1 MNEITGVL
9 VDGHMFDIKNDMTD
23 DSHFPNSLFPGAT
36 FKMVIDNDPAN
47 NTKVRW
53 IYSTNITG
61 SPLAVSAD
69 GTVTF
74 PGIDEKCC
82 GESFHIIAVD
92 KETHKITTY
101 TFTVKRFFKYSAEA
115 YTSVKDI
122 SPWIENMHGVFPDPL
137 DVDSQ
142 VYDGETWHGI
152 KRDVN
157 GGLYQEWGTM
167 SNSGWAVNPTVIV
180 KYDSCNIFTFD
191 KEKNT
196 YYILEDSGYHFNDGE
211 YFYAQAVA
219 LYGTSRG

>member
-1 MNEITGVL
+1 MSEITGVL

-101 TFTVKRFFKYSAEA
+101 TFTVKRFFKYSEEI
-115 YTSVKDI
+115 YNSVKDI
-122 SPWIENMHGVFPDPL
+122 SPWIEKMHGAFPASL

-142 VYDGETWHGI
+142 VDMSDSDHKIT
-152 KRDVN
+152 RDVN
-157 GGLYQEWGTM
+157 GGLFQEWGKM
-167 SNSGWAVNPTVIV
+167 AHSGWAVNPAEYEGVCSI
-180 KYDSCNIFTFD
+180 YTFD
-191 KEKNT
+191 KEHNH
-196 YYILEDSGYHFNDGE
+196 YYLLEDSGFNQIIVFF
-211 YFYAQAVA
+211 YYAQAVA
-219 LYGTSRG
+219 FYGTSRV